1 MGHPAQSCTQAM
13 YSFAAHF
20 KEKLQSQA
28 ATKPLPC
35 PAHPHTT
42 HYKSQQVAS
51 QHQLFS
57 TRTRSPAS
65 QNIHKYCL
73 TNVTLREREIRMFE
87 WRESE
92 HISTLFYLVSPCE
105 VFKPNLR
112 HTKDEK
118 RLALLNASILWLMLY
133 FLNGLKALQLH
144 ILLQD
149 LMDNKASVRGRDR
162 HCFVK

>member
-1 MGHPAQSCTQAM
+1 MNG
-13 YSFAAHF
+13 
-20 KEKLQSQA
+20 ER
-28 ATKPLPC
+28 
-35 PAHPHTT
+35 
-42 HYKSQQVAS
+42 AS
-51 QHQLFS
+51 G
-57 TRTRSPAS
+57 
-65 QNIHKYCL
+65 
-73 TNVTLREREIRMFE
+73 ERE
-87 WRESE
+87 
-92 HISTLFYLVSPCE
+92 HITTLFYLVSPCE